1 LKKIVLGTAQFSGD
15 YGITGKKN
23 KISKK
28 EIHKILRTLLSKKLN
43 HLDTS
48 LEYKNSFDKINS
60 FNFKNWQITTKLSP
74 RKLNFSSEENLY
86 LSVENEINNIKEK
99 LSVKNI
105 KNLLI
110 RNSDIFLTQK
120 GKILFKVL
128 KKIKKK
134 KLIKNFGYSIYNFQS
149 LEEII
154 VSCKPDLIQC
164 PYSILDRRI
173 ENVQIINL
181 LKKRRI
187 KIQARSIFLQGILLR
202 KVGQLPIFFH
212 KWKKIFLNFEKIL
225 EINKLSALSVCLNY
239 VINNKNI
246 DEILVGVQ
254 SENELKQ
261 LLNLRKKKKIF
272 INKKYLIVKSLTL
285 LDPRKWKNV

>member
-1 LKKIVLGTAQFSGD
+1 MI
-15 YGITGKKN
+15 
-23 KISKK
+23 
-28 EIHKILRTLLSKKLN
+28 
-43 HLDTS
+43 
-48 LEYKNSFDKINS
+48 
-60 FNFKNWQITTKLSP
+60 
-74 RKLNFSSEENLY
+74 
-86 LSVENEINNIKEK
+86 
-99 LSVKNI
+99 
-105 KNLLI
+105 
-110 RNSDIFLTQK
+110 
-120 GKILFKVL
+120 
-128 KKIKKK
+128 
-134 KLIKNFGYSIYNFQS
+134 
-149 LEEII
+149 
-154 VSCKPDLIQC
+154 CKPDLIQC

>member
-1 LKKIVLGTAQFSGD
+1 M
-15 YGITGKKN
+15 
-23 KISKK
+23 
-28 EIHKILRTLLSKKLN
+28 RTLLSKKLN

-225 EINKLSALSVCLNY
+225 EINKLRALSVCLNY

-254 SENELKQ
+254 SEMN
-261 LLNLRKKKKIF
+261 
-272 INKKYLIVKSLTL
+272 
-285 LDPRKWKNV
+285 

>member
-1 LKKIVLGTAQFSGD
+1 MKKIVLGTAQFSGD

-120 GKILFKVL
+120 GKILFKLL

-164 PYSILDRRI
+164 PYSIL
-173 ENVQIINL
+173 
-181 LKKRRI
+181 
-187 KIQARSIFLQGILLR
+187 
-202 KVGQLPIFFH
+202 
-212 KWKKIFLNFEKIL
+212 
-225 EINKLSALSVCLNY
+225 
-239 VINNKNI
+239 I
-246 DEILVGVQ
+246 DV
-254 SENELKQ
+254 SKMF
-261 LLNLRKKKKIF
+261 K
-272 INKKYLIVKSLTL
+272 
-285 LDPRKWKNV
+285 

>member
-1 LKKIVLGTAQFSGD
+1 MKKKIVLGTAQFSGD
-15 YGITGKKN
+15 YGITEKKN

-28 EIHKILRTLLSKKLN
+28 EIHKILKTLLSENLN

-48 LEYKNSFDKINS
+48 LEYKNSFNKIKS

-74 RKLNFSSEENLY
+74 RKLNFSSEKNLY
-86 LSVENEINNIKEK
+86 LSVENEINNIKKK

-110 RNSDIFLTQK
+110 RNSDIFLTKK

-134 KLIKNFGYSIYNFQS
+134 KLIKNFGYSIYNFQT
-149 LEEII
+149 LEKII
-154 VSCKPDLIQC
+154 ITCKPDLIQC

-181 LKKRRI
+181 LKK
-187 KIQARSIFLQGILLR
+187 
-202 KVGQLPIFFH
+202 
-212 KWKKIFLNFEKIL
+212 KKN
-225 EINKLSALSVCLNY
+225 
-239 VINNKNI
+239 
-246 DEILVGVQ
+246 
-254 SENELKQ
+254 
-261 LLNLRKKKKIF
+261 
-272 INKKYLIVKSLTL
+272 
-285 LDPRKWKNV
+285 